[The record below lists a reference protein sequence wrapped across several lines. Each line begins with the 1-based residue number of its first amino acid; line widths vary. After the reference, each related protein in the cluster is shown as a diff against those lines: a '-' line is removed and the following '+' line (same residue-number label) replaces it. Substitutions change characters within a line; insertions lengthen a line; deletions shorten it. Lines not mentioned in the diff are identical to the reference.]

1 MKIKNKITKFKR
13 KALKNIFGAFSL
25 STALFIFQACYGTN
39 QDFEPELSIRG
50 TVRAENTAE
59 PIPGIKV
66 SLDKHRQY
74 DFTDE
79 NGQFV
84 IYTASGG
91 QKQFTTL
98 LGDTTHPTTKIK
110 IIRTST
116 GEDVTAAGIW
126 LRADNYT
133 IEFEDSDEA
142 GGSGLKSCEYYINS
156 CDMDGTNCTTP
167 VVSLTA
173 RNNNWSF
180 DITAGKTAP
189 IYNLEG
195 AGRYYIY
202 SGTTDN
208 ADNSGIDYKYLN
220 FDFTPPETRI
230 E

>member
-84 IYTASGG
+84 IYTEIENLYKVIFEDVDSTENG
-91 QKQFTTL
+91 L
-98 LGDTTHPTTKIK
+98 YTTKDTILENINVQDGVFLD
-110 IIRTST
+110 IILS
-116 GEDVTAAGIW
+116 E
-126 LRADNYT
+126 N
-133 IEFEDSDEA
+133 
-142 GGSGLKSCEYYINS
+142 
-156 CDMDGTNCTTP
+156 
-167 VVSLTA
+167 
-173 RNNNWSF
+173 
-180 DITAGKTAP
+180 
-189 IYNLEG
+189 
-195 AGRYYIY
+195 
-202 SGTTDN
+202 
-208 ADNSGIDYKYLN
+208 
-220 FDFTPPETRI
+220 
-230 E
+230 